1 MFPDTP
7 STAHRSPRTAP
18 SRLAALS
25 ALSAL
30 SALCSITV
38 FCGDC
43 NCGCPELF
51 LDREAE
57 EPRRI
62 VLADD
67 FGQHVQMSLDQLEQL
82 VRDAK
87 SGALDELI
95 AQASAN

>member
-18 SRLAALS
+18 SRIAARPVPT
-25 ALSAL
+25 
-30 SALCSITV
+30 ALCSITV

-67 FGQHVQMSLDQLEQL
+67 FGQHVQMSLDQLAQL

>member
-1 MFPDTP
+1 MHSEKP
-7 STAHRSPRTAP
+7 RSPRPAP
-18 SRLAALS
+18 RLPVHPEPY
-25 ALSAL
+25 
-30 SALCSITV
+30 SIRV

-51 LDREAE
+51 VDREADQ
-57 EPRRI
+57 PRRI

-67 FGQHVQMSLDQLEQL
+67 FGQRVQMSVEQLGRL

-95 AQASAN
+95 EPASAD

>member
-1 MFPDTP
+1 MHSEKP
-7 STAHRSPRTAP
+7 RSPLPAP
-18 SRLAALS
+18 GVPTHPEPY
-25 ALSAL
+25 
-30 SALCSITV
+30 SIRV

-51 LDREAE
+51 IDPKAE

-67 FGQHVQMSLDQLEQL
+67 FGQRVQMSVEQLGRL

-95 AQASAN
+95 ERASAD